1 MEVGADAK
9 ITCKVTNSKHD
20 GHVAFEMNNR
30 VIAQLPTQ
38 EGGGFFFTV
47 CMNLTNLFY
56 IIHQIL
62 NCLLTRA
69 WLPKM
74 LSKRKNVGNQNLWL

>member
-1 MEVGADAK
+1 MTSSESNRHFTLYLPLETPTTEDYVEVGADAK

-38 EGGGFFFTV
+38 EGGGFFFIWI
-47 CMNLTNLFY
+47 NLTNYFY
-56 IIHQIL
+56 NKI
-62 NCLLTRA
+62 
-69 WLPKM
+69 
-74 LSKRKNVGNQNLWL
+74 